1 MILANLGFT
10 LIHEK
15 TNCMSFIDH
24 LLIQKCFFLFWL
36 GLASDV
42 LYN

>member
-1 MILANLGFT
+1 MILASPGFT

-15 TNCMSFIDH
+15 NNCISFIDH
-24 LLIQKCFFLFWL
+24 LLTQKYFLFWL

>member
-1 MILANLGFT
+1 MILANPGFT

-15 TNCMSFIDH
+15 NNCMSFIDH
-24 LLIQKCFFLFWL
+24 LLTQHYYFLFWL

>member
-15 TNCMSFIDH
+15 NNCMSFIDH
-24 LLIQKCFFLFWL
+24 LLIQEYVFFN
-36 GLASDV
+36 LARSG
-42 LYN
+42 

>member
-1 MILANLGFT
+1 MILANPGFT

-15 TNCMSFIDH
+15 NNCMSFIDH
-24 LLIQKCFFLFWL
+24 LLTKNFLFLFWL

>member
-1 MILANLGFT
+1 MILANPGFT

-15 TNCMSFIDH
+15 NNCMSFIDN
-24 LLIQKCFFLFWL
+24 LLTQYLFLFWL

>member
-1 MILANLGFT
+1 MILVNLGFT

-15 TNCMSFIDH
+15 NNCMSFIDH
-24 LLIQKCFFLFWL
+24 LLTQKYFFLFWL
-36 GLASDV
+36 GLASNV

>member
-1 MILANLGFT
+1 MILANPGFT

-15 TNCMSFIDH
+15 NNCMSFIDP
-24 LLIQKCFFLFWL
+24 LLTQTYFLFWL
-36 GLASDV
+36 GLASDI

>member
-1 MILANLGFT
+1 MILANPGFT
-10 LIHEK
+10 LIHK
-15 TNCMSFIDH
+15 KQLYVFHCSFINRNI
-24 LLIQKCFFLFWL
+24 LFLFWL